1 MIEHNNLFSIPAIP
15 INKFFEARGKR
26 YSSFLNKFDS
36 WIHSSDKNVNGL
48 PPNKYL
54 TTGVTDVFDKTYIKY
69 NKIGIFPG
77 EYSYHI
83 MVLEEYLDESRITY
97 DLTEADII
105 IVSHPFSADGLS
117 SREKL
122 QLADSYNKPI
132 LVDCAYFGACSN
144 ISFDFTPY
152 KNIVSVA
159 FSLSKVFGTGS
170 LRIGLLYTKDFYP
183 YAIWDEWSYQLHSNV
198 DYHYNLIDK
207 IGPDDLAKQF
217 KKQQLNLCDKYKLQP
232 SDTVLFGLDNS
243 ERYTDYK
250 RHNINRICLSKLYKR
265 SWVTVLY
272 EYFYKLGFMIK

>member
-15 INKFFEARGKR
+15 INNFFKALPVR
-26 YSSFLNKFDS
+26 YDNFLNKFDS
-36 WIHSSDKNVNGL
+36 WIHSSNKNVKGL

-77 EYSYHI
+77 EYSYHR
-83 MVLEEYLDESRITY
+83 MVLDEYLTESRITY
-97 DLTEADII
+97 NLAEADII

-132 LVDCAYFGACSN
+132 LVDCAYFGVCSN

-159 FSLSKVFGTGS
+159 FSLSKVFGTGN
-170 LRIGLLYTKDFYP
+170 LRIGLLYTTDFYP
-183 YAIWDEWSYQLHSNV
+183 YTIWDEWGYHLHSNV

-207 IGPDDLAKQF
+207 IGPDDIAKQF

-243 ERYTDYK
+243 ERYNSYK
-250 RHNINRICLSKLYKR
+250 RHDINRVCLSKLYKR
-265 SWVTVLY
+265 SWTTLMY
-272 EYFYKLGFMIK
+272 EYFYKLGFIK